1 MNQQNGSLL
10 NSNLQQI
17 KQIKQAFNTLKT
29 DKNPNMLLQ
38 QMIQNNPNI
47 KGVMNYINQNGGD
60 AKAAFYKMAEER
72 GINPNQIIKMLQQ

>member
-29 DKNPNMLLQ
+29 AKNPNMLLQ